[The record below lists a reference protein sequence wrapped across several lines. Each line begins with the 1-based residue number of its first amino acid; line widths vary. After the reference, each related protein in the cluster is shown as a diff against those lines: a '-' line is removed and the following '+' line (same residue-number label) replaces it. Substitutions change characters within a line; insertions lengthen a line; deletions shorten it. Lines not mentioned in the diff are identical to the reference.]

1 MSLQTAFNPQD
12 WSVLSGALRLK
23 PMAQRDRQRS
33 SVPEPC
39 STMKPV
45 SRCWTSWGR

>member
-1 MSLQTAFNPQD
+1 MNLQAAFNPAD

-33 SVPEPC
+33 SVPGPC
-39 STMKPV
+39 STMKPA
-45 SRCWTSWGR
+45 SHCSTSWGQ